1 MKTAHR
7 STRNMGDPL
16 AISDYIT
23 QRIEDLKI
31 DPDRGTVFEFIVL
44 QNLIE
49 EAMDAA
55 IEHLE
60 SERKQS

>member
-1 MKTAHR
+1 
-7 STRNMGDPL
+7 MGDPL